1 MRVTNTRVTNTAMNR
16 NFGRSVNDVHSKLNK
31 AMNKISSGRAYEA
44 AAENPL
50 AYYEGNKL
58 DNKYLELQSQLGV
71 LGDLK
76 HRLEEQEKGAYSIQT
91 KLAEAQNKM
100 IYIRSSSNNEGEQ
113 TVETVRQDFLQK
125 GQFMVN
131 CLNGQYEDYYVFGG
145 NDASNIPFSLSSDAK
160 ELTFNHKFPGDDGVT
175 TMTIK
180 LTGNIGDPEKDLT
193 FESTYTDANGNTSAP
208 KTGDAAV
215 ADIMKAMKEQGRVD
229 VGYGN
234 IAKRDTLI
242 DTFTGGL
249 NVLTGI
255 TSDALKEKDSSD
267 PAGALKEV
275 KEKLYNSPL
284 FLVARAA
291 DACEGLN
298 DGSLSTG
305 DFDEKMGV
313 LIDQTTTTHSW
324 VGTIY
329 SDLGNKW
336 ATMENLETKHKKTS
350 QNLQEEYKDKL
361 GADPYEAIT
370 EMFSYQYSYS
380 AALQIGSRLMQSSLF
395 DFIR

>member
-76 HRLEEQEKGAYSIQT
+76 HRLEEQENGAYSIQT

-125 GQFMVN
+125 SQFMVN

-145 NDASNIPFSLSSDAK
+145 NDASTTPFGLSSDAK

-180 LTGNIGDPEKDLT
+180 LTGNTGDPEKDLT

-298 DGSLSTG
+298 DGSLSIG

-336 ATMENLETKHKKTS
+336 ATMENLETKHKKT
-350 QNLQEEYKDKL
+350 
-361 GADPYEAIT
+361 
-370 EMFSYQYSYS
+370 
-380 AALQIGSRLMQSSLF
+380 
-395 DFIR
+395 